1 MRAMD
6 PRSLLTIAFL
16 VSTVTTNPA
25 KDEPRPEPKKSA
37 APAGSCWSVGFSFES
52 CCAPEFGPEGNTECW
67 DDVYTF
73 ESCCESGGDPQ
84 KVGCN
89 SSYFRRFRNLAF
101 EYYNLG
107 RSKPALIELWPRILA
122 NYDARFL
129 LCPPAALQAQLLQI
143 EERGF
148 LERPETVTEQLL
160 SYTRNLQH
168 AFTSSEAEKTDFDAW
183 PLELGLEKLRQ
194 SERIKAKQRR
204 FRRFPD
210 VTLVLSYCREE
221 LSWMNSS
228 FSRKVMPKV
237 DVVMV
242 AKCPGVDAIE
252 AVPFKHLWR
261 SVEQL
266 DVEDLPLRAD
276 ECSAYLGYLHHYYYA
291 LPRHMIF
298 VHADMPDH
306 IGAGRPNIIDDTLR
320 ALMHGASVPF
330 AHLGN
335 NRVTMRWN
343 PDLMTPLWK
352 GLFGSSIAP
361 AAGEVSTYC
370 CSHFVLSRDRALLR
384 PRRFYENAVKFVM
397 SPESYFYLPSK
408 WSPARQ
414 RRAADFD
421 MRGRVVCQNM
431 MFLWH
436 IFFGEP
442 LELPHRMYDPSLPLF
457 LKTRN
462 IRTAYM
468 DDDGL

>member
-1 MRAMD
+1 MF
-6 PRSLLTIAFL
+6 RSFWKLYFGL
-16 VSTVTTNPA
+16 VINVALGKELEKPG
-25 KDEPRPEPKKSA
+25 PKMFGSE
-37 APAGSCWSVGFSFES
+37 GSCWSVGFTFET
-52 CCAPEFGPEGNTECW
+52 CCAPEFGSEGNTECW

-73 ESCCESGGDPQ
+73 ESCCQSDGDPK

-89 SSYFRRFRNLAF
+89 SSYFQRFRSLALD
-101 EYYNLG
+101 YYNLG
-107 RSKPALIELWPRILA
+107 WSKPALIELWPRILA
-122 NYDARFL
+122 NYNARFL

-148 LERPETVTEQLL
+148 LERPEKVIDKLL
-160 SYTRNLQH
+160 SYTRNLQE
-168 AFTSSEAEKTDFDAW
+168 AFSHSTVDFNVW
-183 PLELGLEKLRQ
+183 PLELGLERLRQ
-194 SERIKAKQRR
+194 NSQTKAQQLR

-228 FSRKVMPKV
+228 FSRQVMPKV
-237 DVVMV
+237 DVVLV
-242 AKCPGVDAIE
+242 AKCPGVNALDAI
-252 AVPFKHLWR
+252 PFKNLWR

-276 ECSAYLGYLHHYYYA
+276 ECSGNLGYLHHYYYA
-291 LPRHMIF
+291 LPRHMVFI
-298 VHADMPDH
+298 HPDMPDH
-306 IGAGRPNIIDDTLR
+306 IGAGRPNIVDDTLR
-320 ALMHGASVPF
+320 ALLHGASVPF

-335 NRVTMRWN
+335 NRVTMKWKV
-343 PDLMTPLWK
+343 DTMTPLWK

-361 AAGEVSTYC
+361 GPGEVNTYC

-384 PRRFYENAVKFVM
+384 SRRFYENALNFVM
-397 SPESYFYLPSK
+397 SPRSYFYLPTK

-414 RRAADFD
+414 HRAAASD
-421 MRGRVVCQNM
+421 MKGRMVCQNM

-442 LELPHRMYDPSLPLF
+442 LDLPHRMYDPSLPLF

-462 IRTAYM
+462 IRTAYL

>member
-1 MRAMD
+1 MIMFFL
-6 PRSLLTIAFL
+6 PRSMVLFVADVTSRGHAGALCLVWSIFCVEFL
-16 VSTVTTNPA
+16 PM
-25 KDEPRPEPKKSA
+25 PCRPFDCQSPNF
-37 APAGSCWSVGFSFES
+37 SVGQIITFFGFTHPIGSMYAAIYVTWIPS
-52 CCAPEFGPEGNTECW
+52 IYPSHVSINIPAPWILHGNVWQTVYFPVVDQTDPGNFRYVFNMIFQRCSSANKMNQ
-67 DDVYTF
+67 DD
-73 ESCCESGGDPQ
+73 
-84 KVGCN
+84 
-89 SSYFRRFRNLAF
+89 
-101 EYYNLG
+101 
-107 RSKPALIELWPRILA
+107 WW
-122 NYDARFL
+122 
-129 LCPPAALQAQLLQI
+129 ALQ
-143 EERGF
+143 
-148 LERPETVTEQLL
+148 
-160 SYTRNLQH
+160 
-168 AFTSSEAEKTDFDAW
+168 
-183 PLELGLEKLRQ
+183 
-194 SERIKAKQRR
+194 
-204 FRRFPD
+204 
-210 VTLVLSYCREE
+210 
-221 LSWMNSS
+221 
-228 FSRKVMPKV
+228 
-237 DVVMV
+237 
-242 AKCPGVDAIE
+242 
-252 AVPFKHLWR
+252 
-261 SVEQL
+261 
-266 DVEDLPLRAD
+266 
-276 ECSAYLGYLHHYYYA
+276 GYLHHYYYA
-291 LPRHMIF
+291 LPRHMVF

-335 NRVTMRWN
+335 NRVTCSWFLFRNGTRMFFVPIFSWIPYSFGMGFPRFHLLEFPFWFDLSWPDFKSWSNEVLISYETSSPSWDDIKITPTWRGWSQVTMRWN

-468 DDDGL
+468 DDDGLWTQKDVKKRGFKDVQIQSTTLAWCWSVVWYV